1 MMLQIEFWILFVVIG
16 LTLIAMFAFSAI
28 LMLSLREIGLI
39 ILGYIKREI
48 NNQDRRFSNE
58 QTK

>member
-1 MMLQIEFWILFVVIG
+1 MLQIEFWILFVVIG

-48 NNQDRRFSNE
+48 NNQDRRFSSEKTN
-58 QTK
+58 

>member
-48 NNQDRRFSNE
+48 NNQDRRFSSEKTN
-58 QTK
+58 